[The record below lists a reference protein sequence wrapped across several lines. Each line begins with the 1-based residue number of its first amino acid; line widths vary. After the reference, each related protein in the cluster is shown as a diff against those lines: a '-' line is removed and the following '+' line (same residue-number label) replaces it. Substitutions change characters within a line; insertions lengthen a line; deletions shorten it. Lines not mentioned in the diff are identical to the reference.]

1 MILPVLVGNNSVC
14 NVEWIGERRCWVC
27 SPSHPP
33 GAWSRNDGIP
43 DGCRFPPLPDP
54 RSTSSTSPP
63 LPDPT
68 KVKMIAAAGMLV
80 QIERQWWCIPTEGE
94 DSGWIMVEDSG
105 WNVGEG

>member
-1 MILPVLVGNNSVC
+1 MLGLLT
-14 NVEWIGERRCWVC
+14 
-27 SPSHPP
+27 HPP
-33 GAWSRNDGIP
+33 TWYIHGAGRNDGIP

-68 KVKMIAAAGMLV
+68 KVKRIAAAAMLV

-94 DSGWIMVEDSG
+94 ARGG
-105 WNVGEG
+105 